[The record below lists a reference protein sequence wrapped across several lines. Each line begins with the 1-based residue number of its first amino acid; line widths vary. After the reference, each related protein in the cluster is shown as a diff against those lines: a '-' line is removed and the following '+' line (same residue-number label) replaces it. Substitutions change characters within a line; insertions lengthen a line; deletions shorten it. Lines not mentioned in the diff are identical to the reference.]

1 MEWLVYWYDSN
12 KNAIVPRNVFA
23 LSVTFSSEVELI
35 RKEVRKNPRFTF
47 EEFSKEL
54 LGSAMYSFWCKAE
67 HETVLTSLL
76 PGRAKLK
83 IDVYDQLRMNW
94 EHFSRY
100 VWNTMHEEALL

>member
-23 LSVTFSSEVELI
+23 LSTTFNSEVDLI
-35 RKEVRKNPRFTF
+35 RREVHKNPHFTF

-54 LGSAMYSFWCKAE
+54 LSSAMYSFWCKAE
-67 HETVLTSLL
+67 HETVLSSLFSS
-76 PGRAKLK
+76 RANLK

-100 VWNTMHEEALL
+100 VFNTMKEEASL